1 MNESKNKFKIFLLAG
16 AIIFLIG
23 FIAFLLEGANRIV
36 KSKNMQEIFL
46 KTIDDINISANY
58 YSKPE
63 NKKAAILVHMM
74 PATKESWNDFAAALL
89 EKGYNGIAIDL
100 RGHGSSS
107 GGPDGWKSFSD
118 EEHQASI
125 LDLEA
130 AYDFIKKKGFA
141 DDTITCIGASIGANL
156 CLQFL
161 VNHPTIPQAVLL
173 SPGINYRGIKTEPL
187 MQELRPGQRVLL
199 VGSNDDP
206 QSNIN
211 VISQLVMQNASGA
224 EVKSLIY
231 QNAGHGTNMFGREM
245 PDLKSEILNWLR

>member
-1 MNESKNKFKIFLLAG
+1 MTRKISIL
-16 AIIFLIG
+16 LIG
-23 FIAFLLEGANRIV
+23 IMVLVAFIAFLLGAAFKI
-36 KSKNMQEIFL
+36 KNNFRTMEQITL
-46 KTIDDINISANY
+46 KTSDDKQIAANY
-58 YSKPE
+58 YSLDV

-74 PATKESWNDFAAALL
+74 PATKESWNDFAVSLL

-125 LDLEA
+125 SDLEA
-130 AYDFIKKKGFA
+130 AYDFLKEKGFA

-161 VNHPTIPQAVLL
+161 AKHPTIQQAVLL

-187 MQELRPGQRVLL
+187 MQELRPDQRVLL

-206 QSNIN
+206 QSNVN
-211 VISQLVMQNASGA
+211 VIGQLIMHNSGGA
-224 EVKSLIY
+224 EVKSLVY